1 MGVSPRVRTR
11 VYSSSTLQY
20 FGPWMQ
26 RTDTLE
32 KTLIL
37 GKIEGRRRRGWNGWM
52 ESPTDISLSKL
63 QELVMDRETW
73 RAAVYVVTKSRT
85 RLSDWTFFCFLKKKV
100 QLKHKF
106 GYDSLQ
112 GFSSRTASSSGMSV
126 HSKSNTIIWRVHE
139 FGNQVVEVAMI
150 SVTLAPVTYL
160 GKLCLSLPQI

>member
-73 RAAVYVVTKSRT
+73 RAAVYVVTKSQT
-85 RLSDWTFFCFLKKKV
+85 QLSDWTELRGCYSPRTFTCIPPSIELICFFSWRRLKIRNHYSSYSVYCFLWRK
-100 QLKHKF
+100 L
-106 GYDSLQ
+106 SPS
-112 GFSSRTASSSGMSV
+112 GFNLNLR
-126 HSKSNTIIWRVHE
+126 N
-139 FGNQVVEVAMI
+139 
-150 SVTLAPVTYL
+150 
-160 GKLCLSLPQI
+160 KLC